1 MHGSKSFEEWQEIKE
16 EEKITDWQKHLEK
29 MRIAQNKP
37 FEEWK
42 ANRDKDYNA
51 NWEEEFKKM
60 REAQDKPFL
69 VWKDRRDSKKKKMQR
84 NQNSGAENIVF
95 NRRLMKTEG
104 LGNLLDTLYVRV
116 EKKSGTIKV
125 RLFTHWE
132 KIVGNYIAKMAEP
145 IRTNYYDSGKKGILT
160 VRVKSGSEALIVS
173 ACIETI
179 RLKINSYFGMEI
191 FTKIFVRQIY

>member
-84 NQNSGAENIVF
+84 NQNSGSENIVF

-116 EKKSGTIKV
+116 EKKSGT
-125 RLFTHWE
+125 
-132 KIVGNYIAKMAEP
+132 
-145 IRTNYYDSGKKGILT
+145 
-160 VRVKSGSEALIVS
+160 
-173 ACIETI
+173 
-179 RLKINSYFGMEI
+179 
-191 FTKIFVRQIY
+191 